1 MSLFVKQIK
10 VLQLS
15 SPQDFETAL
24 FNIIYGFEQT
34 ASSFKSLVH
43 DPELSI
49 YVTPPASDVVY
60 ALSRDL
66 EEEEKAKKIPWPD
79 AELLFGQD
87 PDYQNDVGQIFHQI
101 KDEVE
106 NVLSYSRV
114 SFFEETG
121 VNKHLFLLADLLY
134 HQVAW
139 YLKDMP
145 ESSPSNR
152 RVFPDEYYLINL
164 GWAWHSRGMSNLAYF
179 YRTYFSSLA

>member
-1 MSLFVKQIK
+1 MKGLPYTKSWRSTFLQFIFQSGIGCTFRIKSHAFLSLFVKQIK

-15 SPQDFETAL
+15 APQDFETAL

-114 SFFEETG
+114 SNFRR
-121 VNKHLFLLADLLY
+121 
-134 HQVAW
+134 
-139 YLKDMP
+139 
-145 ESSPSNR
+145 NR
-152 RVFPDEYYLINL
+152 GKQALIFV
-164 GWAWHSRGMSNLAYF
+164 G
-179 YRTYFSSLA
+179 

>member
-1 MSLFVKQIK
+1 MKGLPYTKSWRSTFLQFIFQSGIGCTFRIKSHAFLSLFVKQIK

-15 SPQDFETAL
+15 APQDFETAL

-114 SFFEETG
+114 SF
-121 VNKHLFLLADLLY
+121 
-134 HQVAW
+134 
-139 YLKDMP
+139 
-145 ESSPSNR
+145 
-152 RVFPDEYYLINL
+152 
-164 GWAWHSRGMSNLAYF
+164 
-179 YRTYFSSLA
+179 